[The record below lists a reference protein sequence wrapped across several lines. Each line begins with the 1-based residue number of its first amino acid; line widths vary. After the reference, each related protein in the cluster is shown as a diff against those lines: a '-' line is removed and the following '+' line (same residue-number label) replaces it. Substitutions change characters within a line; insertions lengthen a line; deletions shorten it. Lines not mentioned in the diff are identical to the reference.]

1 MGMPFTKVHLRKGT
15 SVEKRRAIADA
26 VQESLVTNLG
36 IPEQD
41 RFLTFAEYDD
51 ENFVHSSA
59 FDTYGLTYTDAL
71 LMIEISFVAG
81 RSDNVKKGLLADL
94 NRRLVEAAGLR
105 SDDAFVVLYE
115 VAPANV
121 SFGQGLAQRAP

>member
-1 MGMPFTKVHLRKGT
+1 MGMPFTKVHLLKGT

-26 VQESLVTNLG
+26 IQESLVANLG

-81 RSDNVKKGLLADL
+81 RSDDVKKGLLADL

-105 SDDAFVVLYE
+105 SDDAFVVMYE

>member
-1 MGMPFTKVHLRKGT
+1 MPFTKVHLRNGT

-26 VQESLVTNLG
+26 IQETLVANLG

-51 ENFVHSSA
+51 ANFVHSPS
-59 FDTYGLTYTDAL
+59 FDKYGLTYTDEL

-81 RSDNVKKGLLADL
+81 RSDDVKKDLLADL
-94 NRRLVEAAGLR
+94 NRRLVKAAGLR
-105 SDDAFVVLYE
+105 SDDAFVVISE
-115 VAPANV
+115 VGPANV
-121 SFGQGLAQRAP
+121 SFGHGLAQRAP